1 MKSLQ
6 STWPAFAFILVI
18 PLFATADDFVGKD
31 IQRQDRSG
39 QNLEDSDFTDAN
51 CSFANFRDAKL
62 ARSKFKDANLTGA
75 SFADAD
81 MKSCDMRGATFSNAG
96 FQGADF
102 SKANLEG
109 VDLTGISFQNT
120 KLRGANLKKTKG
132 IADGTRADF
141 RDADLRGANLLGM
154 KDYAGTTAKFT
165 GAKYDKATRWPK
177 GFDVEGSGA
186 VLVGKADEEEG
197 EEATAKAPTEK
208 SDDEAA
214 DDDEKEA
221 VAAKAPSG
229 APPEKTIKR
238 TLEKEMWGPPEQ
250 GGTKHTY
257 LYKSFKIATP
267 REGNFRTDGTP
278 ANKKTMVYPVKLE
291 VVITREFTDGVTREE
306 TKKQSYNFF
315 KDEFGDW
322 TYRFVQNN

>member
-1 MKSLQ
+1 MKSLP
-6 STWPAFAFILVI
+6 SGWLAFAAIFVI
-18 PLFATADDFVGKD
+18 PLFALGDDFSGKD
-31 IQRQDRSG
+31 VQRRDFSG
-39 QNLEDSDFTDAN
+39 QSLEGSDFTDAN

-75 SFADAD
+75 SFTDAD
-81 MKSCDMRGATFSNAG
+81 MKGCDMRGATFDNAG
-96 FQGADF
+96 FQGVDF

-109 VDLTGISFQNT
+109 AELTGVSFQNT
-120 KLRGANLKKTKG
+120 KLRGANLRKIKG
-132 IADGTRADF
+132 LADGTRADF

-154 KDYAGTTAKFT
+154 KDYGGTTAKFT

-186 VLVGKADEEEG
+186 VLVGKDDDEESN
-197 EEATAKAPTEK
+197 EATAKAPAEA
-208 SDDEAA
+208 SDDAST

-221 VAAKAPSG
+221 ASAKAPAG
-229 APPEKTIKR
+229 APPEKLIKK

-257 LYKSFKIATP
+257 VYKSFKIAAP

-278 ANKKTMVYPVKLE
+278 AGKKTMVYPVKLE